1 MLKAKLCTL
10 ALSSAAML
18 LTLPAYAGMSA
29 EELAKLAQNPVGN
42 LISLPLQNNT
52 NFNVGPQD
60 GTQNI
65 LNIQPVI
72 PISVDSDWNIITRTI
87 MPVITQPG
95 FAPGEGSTTGLGDIQ
110 LSAFLSPSEP
120 GSGGLIWGAGA
131 ITQMPTNTSDVLGN
145 DRWGL
150 GPTAVVLR
158 IEKGSPWVY
167 GALFNNVWSVGSG
180 SSSSYNNGLVQ
191 PFVNYNFP
199 EGFYLTSSPVITANW
214 KADDDNRWTVPLGG
228 GVGKIFHI
236 GKLPV
241 NTQIG
246 AYYNVVTPD
255 DVGAEWQ
262 LRFQVQMMFP
272 K

>member
-1 MLKAKLCTL
+1 MSNRNSRLSAIIATTL
-10 ALSSAAML
+10 LTSPLSHAAM
-18 LTLPAYAGMSA
+18 TA
-29 EELAKLAQNPVGN
+29 EELAKLAQNPIGN

-72 PISVDSDWNIITRTI
+72 PFNVDDEWNVITRTI
-87 MPVITQPG
+87 IPVVTQPG
-95 FAPGEGSTTGLGDIQ
+95 SMPDEGSTTGLGDIQ
-110 LSAFLSPSEP
+110 LSAFLSPSKP
-120 GSGGLIWGAGA
+120 GPGGLIWGVGA
-131 ITQMPTNTSDVLGN
+131 ISQMPTNTSDVLGN

-158 IEKGSPWVY
+158 IEQGSPWVY
-167 GALFNNVWSVGSG
+167 GALFNNVWSVGNG
-180 SSSSYNNGLVQ
+180 DSSSYNKGLIQ
-191 PFVNYNFP
+191 PFLNYNFP
-199 EGFYLTSSPVITANW
+199 EGIYLTTSPVITANW
-214 KADDDNRWTVPLGG
+214 KADNDNRWTVPLGG

-246 AYYNVVTPD
+246 AYYNVVTPED
-255 DVGAEWQ
+255 NGAEWQ
-262 LRFQVQMMFP
+262 LRFQVQLMFP